1 MKNQLGKLT
10 NTPTLRL
17 IFQCF
22 QGVHLLII
30 ERFQKVVSLTK
41 ERSLILE
48 FYPLVVKNIISN
60 ALRVSNGAPH
70 CPEDDSVKHR

>member
-1 MKNQLGKLT
+1 MY
-10 NTPTLRL
+10 
-17 IFQCF
+17 
-22 QGVHLLII
+22 LLII

-70 CPEDDSVKHR
+70 RPEDDSIKHR

>member
-1 MKNQLGKLT
+1 M
-10 NTPTLRL
+10 
-17 IFQCF
+17 
-22 QGVHLLII
+22 HLLII
-30 ERFQKVVSLTK
+30 ERSQKVVNLRE

-70 CPEDDSVKHR
+70 CPEYDSVKHR

>member
-10 NTPTLRL
+10 NTPSLRL

-70 CPEDDSVKHR
+70 RPEDDSIKHR

>member
-1 MKNQLGKLT
+1 M
-10 NTPTLRL
+10 
-17 IFQCF
+17 
-22 QGVHLLII
+22 HLLII
-30 ERFQKVVSLTK
+30 EGFQKVVNLTK
-41 ERSLILE
+41 ERNLILE